1 VSSGA
6 SALPRQHPLL
16 GVTLIALAASCFATM
31 DSTTRYLGGFMPVL
45 LFFWARYAFQATV
58 MAVWL
63 SVRGGVRAFAT
74 AQPRFQA
81 VRGALLAA
89 TSAMSFYGVQHMPVP
104 EFTAI
109 NMLTPLLVIVLAG
122 WWLHERV
129 SPLRWAL
136 VAGGFAGA
144 LIVIRPGSGVF
155 GWAVLFPLAGA
166 LFYASFQ
173 VLTRRLSGSE
183 SPYATHFYTGLTG
196 TLILTPFLLASPI
209 PVWATLQAAP
219 AWQIGLMLAI
229 GALGTVGHLFLI
241 LALGLAPTATLMP
254 FVYLQIA
261 VATVL
266 GWAIFRQVPDGWA
279 FVGMGVIAACGA
291 AGAWLNLRGAAKAAD
306 PVVVD
311 TIGD

>member
-1 VSSGA
+1 VVTS
-6 SALPRQHPLL
+6 LPAQRPLL
-16 GVTLIALAASCFATM
+16 GITLIALAASCFATM
-31 DSTTRYLGGFMPVL
+31 DSASRYLGGFMPVL
-45 LFFWARYAFQATV
+45 LFFWARYAFQAV
-58 MAVWL
+58 AVGVWL
-63 SVRGGVRAFAT
+63 SARHGRPAFAT

-81 VRGALLAA
+81 VRGGLLAA
-89 TSAMSFYGVQHMPVP
+89 TSAASFYGVQQMPVP

-155 GWAVLFPLAGA
+155 GWAVFFPLAGA
-166 LFYASFQ
+166 LFYACFQ
-173 VLTRRLSGSE
+173 VLTRRLSGTE

-196 TLILTPFLLASPI
+196 TLILTPILLLSPI
-209 PVWATLQAAP
+209 PVWDTLQAAP
-219 AWQIGLMLAI
+219 AWQIGLMLLI
-229 GALGTVGHLFLI
+229 GTLGTVGHLLLI
-241 LALGLAPTATLMP
+241 LALGMAPTATLMP

-291 AGAWLNLRGAAKAAD
+291 AGAWLNLRAATRPPD

-311 TIGD
+311 TMGD

>member
-1 VSSGA
+1 VTGQPA
-6 SALPRQHPLL
+6 QRPLL
-16 GVTLIALAASCFATM
+16 GITLIALAASCFATM
-31 DSTTRYLGGFMPVL
+31 DSASRYLGGFMPVL
-45 LFFWARYAFQATV
+45 LFFWARYAFQAV
-58 MAVWL
+58 AMGAWL
-63 SVRGGVRAFAT
+63 SARGGRAAFAT

-81 VRGALLAA
+81 VRGGLLAA
-89 TSAMSFYGVQHMPVP
+89 TSAASFYGVQLMPVP

-129 SPLRWAL
+129 SRVRWAL

-166 LFYASFQ
+166 MFYASFQ
-173 VLTRRLSGSE
+173 VLTRRLSGTE

-196 TLILTPFLLASPI
+196 TLILTPFLLFSPI
-209 PVWATLQAAP
+209 PVWQTLQVAP
-219 AWQIGLMLAI
+219 AWQIGLMLLI

-241 LALGLAPTATLMP
+241 RALGMAPTATLMP

-266 GWAIFRQVPDGWA
+266 GWLIFRQVPDGWA

-291 AGAWLNLRGAAKAAD
+291 AGAWLNLRAMARPPD
-306 PVVVD
+306 RVVID

>member
-1 VSSGA
+1 M
-6 SALPRQHPLL
+6 
-16 GVTLIALAASCFATM
+16 TLIALAASCFATM
-31 DSTTRYLGGFMPVL
+31 DSSSRYLGGFMPVL
-45 LFFWARYAFQATV
+45 LFFWARYGFQATV

-63 SVRGGVRAFAT
+63 AVRGGWRAFAT
-74 AQPRFQA
+74 THPRFQFI
-81 VRGALLAA
+81 RGGLLAA
-89 TSAMSFYGVQHMPVP
+89 TSAMSFYGVQQMPVP

-122 WWLHERV
+122 WWLHEKV

-136 VAGGFAGA
+136 VAGGFIGA

-209 PVWATLQAAP
+209 PVWATLQVAP
-219 AWQIGLMLAI
+219 AWQIGLMLTI

-261 VATVL
+261 VATIA
-266 GWAIFRQVPDGWA
+266 GWLIFRQVPDGWA

-291 AGAWLNLRGAAKAAD
+291 AGAWLNMRAAGKPAD

-311 TIGD
+311 TIAD